1 MKKLILSGLI
11 AIMSLIA
18 MAQSPSMFNYQAV
31 IRDANSEILVN
42 QEIVLTV
49 EILKSGPEG
58 TAVFSEV
65 HEISTNAYGLVNV
78 KIGSVNP
85 IDGVNFGDDTYF
97 VRISVDGNVL
107 GTTQLLSVP
116 YAMHAKTCDNA
127 FSGDY
132 ADLTNVPDLG
142 IYLTD
147 ITAESLGD
155 LSDVDLTNL
164 ADNQILKYDADLGKW
179 IAVDVAA
186 GSEID
191 PVFEIS
197 PAAGIIDSG
206 SGSVITVDERAKLN
220 GIEAGAEVNVNADWN
235 ALNGDSQILNKP
247 TFSSVAS
254 TGNYY
259 DLINIPAMFDGTWV
273 SLTGKPTFA
282 SVATSGNYNDLTNTP
297 DLGVYLTDINS
308 ESLGD
313 LSDVDLTGLA
323 DNQILKYDAG
333 LGKWIAID
341 VAAAAEIDPDF
352 NSSVAANIVNSG
364 SGYVITDAERNK
376 LNGIQAGAE
385 LNVNADWNAV
395 GGDAQILNKPS
406 LSSVA
411 TSGNYYDL
419 INLPSLF
426 DGTWTSIAGKPA
438 FAIVATSGNYS
449 DLTNKPVTITTA
461 QANAIVANTA
471 KRTYPVADE
480 TKLAGIQAGA
490 EVNVNSDWNA
500 AGGDAQILNKPS
512 FSVVATSGNYSD
524 LVNLPSLFDGS
535 WASLTGKPV
544 FATVATSG
552 NYNDLTNKPVT
563 ITTAQANAI
572 VANTAKRTYP
582 VADETKLAGI
592 QTGAEVNVNADW
604 NAVGGDAQILNKP
617 SFSVVATSGNY
628 NDLTNKPVTITTAQ
642 ADAIA
647 ANTTKRSFP
656 LDAETKLNGIEAGAE
671 VNVRADWNAGTGD
684 ALILNK
690 PILSTVATTGDYSD
704 LTVKADLTDILTVGN
719 NAGNVKIANLGTPTL
734 DSDAA
739 TKKYVDDLV
748 SVAGT
753 PSIIESPN
761 GLSTVEATNSYLY
774 LGANVDPGD
783 PTVNYMLMFPNR
795 IDPHFAG
802 ENTFFGRQSGMSQN
816 SATEKNTSFG
826 AYSLNSILGADYN
839 TAIGHQSGYTMTLG
853 FNNTFVGAKSGY
865 KNLNSYGNSYF
876 GFESGYELTGEENT
890 TMGYRAGSGTVASAG
905 DYNVYV
911 GAKSGL
917 ASNGSSNTA
926 VGHSSLMN
934 NTGSGNTALG
944 YMAGF
949 TGVATSGN
957 VMIGSSAGYYETTN
971 SKLYIANSGGSDLAT
986 GRTTALVY
994 GDFSARTLDLNGT
1007 VKINQVYNLPSTAGT
1022 AGQVLTSQGG
1032 TTTAWSNVNKVTN
1045 LASDP
1050 TTDYRSTVAVLNSTK
1065 QKLYNGGMFTLPKSA
1080 NKIGGAETML
1090 EVEVVTWAR
1099 ISNYNQTEDLIF
1111 EMQLY
1116 KGGDVS
1122 ATFGNST
1129 CRVLAVDAQSAGSFT
1144 FVKLT
1149 FKAYYN
1155 AQTTGYYYPQF
1166 NVKMNA
1172 GSDADAAISVCMS
1185 GYDHTIVAKEY
1196 PAVVVP

>member
-1 MKKLILSGLI
+1 
-11 AIMSLIA
+11 

-480 TKLAGIQAGA
+480 TKLAGIQ
-490 EVNVNSDWNA
+490 
-500 AGGDAQILNKPS
+500 
-512 FSVVATSGNYSD
+512 
-524 LVNLPSLFDGS
+524 
-535 WASLTGKPV
+535 
-544 FATVATSG
+544 
-552 NYNDLTNKPVT
+552 
-563 ITTAQANAI
+563 
-572 VANTAKRTYP
+572 
-582 VADETKLAGI
+582 
-592 QTGAEVNVNADW
+592 TGAEVNVNADW

-802 ENTFFGRQSGMSQN
+802 ENTFFG
-816 SATEKNTSFG
+816 
-826 AYSLNSILGADYN
+826 
-839 TAIGHQSGYTMTLG
+839 
-853 FNNTFVGAKSGY
+853 
-865 KNLNSYGNSYF
+865 
-876 GFESGYELTGEENT
+876 
-890 TMGYRAGSGTVASAG
+890 
-905 DYNVYV
+905 
-911 GAKSGL
+911 
-917 ASNGSSNTA
+917 
-926 VGHSSLMN
+926 
-934 NTGSGNTALG
+934 
-944 YMAGF
+944 
-949 TGVATSGN
+949 
-957 VMIGSSAGYYETTN
+957 
-971 SKLYIANSGGSDLAT
+971 
-986 GRTTALVY
+986 
-994 GDFSARTLDLNGT
+994 
-1007 VKINQVYNLPSTAGT
+1007 
-1022 AGQVLTSQGG
+1022 
-1032 TTTAWSNVNKVTN
+1032 
-1045 LASDP
+1045 
-1050 TTDYRSTVAVLNSTK
+1050 
-1065 QKLYNGGMFTLPKSA
+1065 SA
-1080 NKIGGAETML
+1080 NP
-1090 EVEVVTWAR
+1090 
-1099 ISNYNQTEDLIF
+1099 Q
-1111 EMQLY
+1111 
-1116 KGGDVS
+1116 GDV
-1122 ATFGNST
+1122 
-1129 CRVLAVDAQSAGSFT
+1129 
-1144 FVKLT
+1144 
-1149 FKAYYN
+1149 
-1155 AQTTGYYYPQF
+1155 
-1166 NVKMNA
+1166 
-1172 GSDADAAISVCMS
+1172 
-1185 GYDHTIVAKEY
+1185 
-1196 PAVVVP
+1196 